1 MTVKNFHVCI
11 IIDIWERQSHKD
23 KRQSSQELEVKGKL
37 YSLRGLGGLYCIL
50 IVGTVKW
57 SCEFT
62 PTELRT
68 SKRWVLLS
76 CH

>member
-11 IIDIWERQSHKD
+11 IIDIWERQS
-23 KRQSSQELEVKGKL
+23 SQELEVKGKL
-37 YSLRGLGGLYCIL
+37 CSLRGLGGLYYIL